1 MLTKKE
7 RTKTKENL
15 LQKEKEEHLEKLDT
29 AINCRKNPKKPR
41 RTMMIRRWT
50 QNDIDASYVIGLY
63 IEKIKSLYYP

>member
-1 MLTKKE
+1 MNIKITPNCPLLIWLFMLTKKE

-29 AINCRKNPKKPR
+29 AINCRRNPKKPR

-50 QNDIDASYVIGLY
+50 
-63 IEKIKSLYYP
+63 